1 MTPPTIT
8 VDVRQFWQDPYPDL
22 EKMRR
27 HSPVCFVPELN
38 AVLVTRHSD
47 IFRYEKM
54 TDLFSSEQP
63 GGLMTELMGENMMR
77 RDGEAHREQRRQMNP
92 SVSPRAVKETWR
104 AWFEQ
109 DTNQVLEGLA
119 KQPSFDLVRDYAMP
133 VSANALR
140 RVTGLLSMTP
150 AELDGASQGMIDGIS
165 NYTGDP
171 AVQQKCHDATALI
184 DRHID
189 ALLPSVTRSPEPA
202 DMSLLSTLLR
212 AGQSEQRVRAN
223 IKLAISGGQNEP
235 RDAIAGTAWALL
247 THPEQLEQVRVGAY
261 SYLNAFEE
269 YARWIS
275 PIGMAPRR
283 IARDDTVDGIE
294 LQKDTRAFLM
304 FGSGN
309 RDESVFEAADQFQ
322 TSRNTSKTI
331 AFGAGPHFC
340 AGAWISR
347 CLIGEVALPKLFE
360 RFPNLQLKG
369 SAPFGGWAFRGLL
382 KLPVSTGTR

>member
-1 MTPPTIT
+1 MTPPTVS
-8 VDVRQFWQDPYPDL
+8 VDVKQFWQDPYPTL
-22 EKMRR
+22 AQMRK

-38 AVLVTRHSD
+38 AVLITRHND

-54 TDLFSSEQP
+54 TDIFSSEQP

-104 AWFEQ
+104 TWFEQ
-109 DTNQVLEGLA
+109 DTDQVLDGLA
-119 KQPSFDLVRDYAMP
+119 RQPSFDLVRDYAMP

-150 AELDGASQGMIDGIS
+150 AELDGASQGMIDGIA

-171 AVQQKCHDATALI
+171 VVQKKCHDATALI

-189 ALLPSVTRSPEPA
+189 ALLPAITDAPGNT
-202 DMSLLSTLLR
+202 DISLLSALTR
-212 AGQSEQRVRAN
+212 AGQPEQRVRAN

-247 THPEQLEQVRVGAY
+247 THPEQLEQVRIGTY
-261 SYLNAFEE
+261 SWLNAFEE

-283 IARDDTVDGIE
+283 IARTDSVDGID
-294 LQKDTRAFLM
+294 LQEDTRAFLM

-309 RDESVFEAADQFQ
+309 RDESVFDAADQFQ
-322 TSRNTSKTI
+322 TDRNTSKTI

-340 AGAWISR
+340 AGAWVSR

-360 RFPNLQLKG
+360 RFPNLQLHG

-382 KLPVSTGTR
+382 QMPVSTGV